1 MKAATITILVL
12 SSMLVLA
19 TIILHLTVT
28 ALTGT
33 LLEQDVLH
41 AAMGMGVGA
50 TILLMETVVPPAQ
63 LTEPIAGVMFV
74 HEMYK
79 LCLFQPPLC
88 GEDFAVV

>member
-41 AAMGMGVGA
+41 AAIAMGV
-50 TILLMETVVPPAQ
+50 
-63 LTEPIAGVMFV
+63 
-74 HEMYK
+74 
-79 LCLFQPPLC
+79 
-88 GEDFAVV
+88 